1 MKPSLLVVE
10 DLGKS
15 YVEYASELQ
24 RFARWFGMP
33 VTPKEEHRILQH
45 ISFRVGAGESVGIV
59 GQNGAGKSTLL
70 KIIARTTQ
78 QTTGRVS
85 VAGSVS
91 ALLEL
96 GLGFNPELSGRENA
110 RHAAGLMGASQEK
123 IDTLISTIESF
134 AEVGE
139 YFDQPLRTYSSG
151 MQMRVAFSVATAV
164 RPDLLI
170 VDEALAVGD
179 AYFVHKCFKRI
190 REYRDQGTT
199 LLIVSHDPAAIQS
212 LCDRAILI
220 DGGRLVRDGAP
231 SEILDYYNALVAAKE
246 NDKILTDRDGEG
258 RAATR
263 SGTGEASIAALEL
276 RDRDGKAV
284 EYIGVGDE
292 VALHAQVQ
300 VNAPVDQLVFGYM
313 IRDRLGQAMF
323 GTNTFHT
330 SQVRQ
335 DLRAGD
341 RLGFT
346 ARFAANLGPGT
357 YSVSVALS
365 STETHLVKN
374 YEWRDLAL
382 VFTVANATRTEFVGS
397 NWMPPVITIE
407 DGGRMEPLSR
417 DGA

>member
-1 MKPSLLVVE
+1 MSPSILSVE
-10 DLGKS
+10 DVNKS
-15 YVEYASELQ
+15 YLVYSSELQ
-24 RFARWFGMP
+24 RFARWFGIP
-33 VTPKEEHRILQH
+33 VKPAEEHKILQH
-45 ISFRVGAGESVGIV
+45 VSFRVGVGESVGIV

-70 KIIARTTQ
+70 KIIAGTTRQ
-78 QTTGRVS
+78 SSGRVAT
-85 VAGSVS
+85 AGRIS

-110 RHAAGLMGASQEK
+110 RYAAGLMGASQHE
-123 IDTLISTIESF
+123 IDLLISSIEEF
-134 AEVGE
+134 AEIGE

-190 REYRDQGTT
+190 REYRALGTA

-231 SEILDYYNALVAAKE
+231 SEVLDYYNALVAAKE
-246 NDKILTDRDGEG
+246 NDKIETGRDGEG
-258 RAATR
+258 RAATK
-263 SGTGEASIAALEL
+263 SGTGEATVARLEL
-276 RDRDGKAV
+276 LDSGAQPV
-284 EYIGVGDE
+284 EYIGVGDC
-292 VALHAQVQ
+292 VALSARVEIRS
-300 VNAPVDQLVFGYM
+300 DIEQLVFGYM
-313 IRDRLGQAMF
+313 IRDRLGQAIF

-330 SQVRQ
+330 KQVRCE
-335 DLRAGD
+335 LKAGD
-341 RLGFT
+341 CIHFT
-346 ARFAANLGPGT
+346 ARFDANLGPGT

-382 VFTVANATRTEFVGS
+382 VFTVANADRPTFVGS
-397 NWMPPVITIE
+397 NWMPPEIE
-407 DGGRMEPLSR
+407 IR
-417 DGA
+417 DGERAGVGQSSRA

>member
-1 MKPSLLVVE
+1 MMPALLVVE
-10 DLGKS
+10 DLSKS
-15 YVEYASELQ
+15 YVVYASELQ
-24 RFARWFGMP
+24 RFARWFGIP
-33 VTPKEEHRILQH
+33 VTPVEQHLVLQH
-45 ISFRVGAGESVGIV
+45 VTFRVGQGEAVGIV

-70 KIIARTTQ
+70 KIIAGTTKQ
-78 QTTGRVS
+78 STGRVTI
-85 VAGSVS
+85 GGRVS

-110 RHAAGLMGASQEK
+110 HHAAGLIGAERHGIDALVAEIEK
-123 IDTLISTIESF
+123 F
-134 AEVGE
+134 AEIGE

-190 REYRDQGTT
+190 REYREKGTT

-220 DGGRLVRDGAP
+220 DGGRLIRDGAP
-231 SEILDYYNALVAAKE
+231 SEVLDYYNALVAAKE
-246 NDKILTDRDGEG
+246 NDKIVTERDGEG

-263 SGTGEASIAALEL
+263 SGTGEATVSRLEM
-276 RDRDGKAV
+276 RDRSGQAV

-292 VALHAQVQ
+292 VALCARVD
-300 VNAPVDQLVFGYM
+300 VNMRVDQLVFGYM
-313 IRDRLGQAMF
+313 IRDRLGQPIF

-330 SQVRQ
+330 GQIRRE
-335 DLRAGD
+335 LEAGD
-341 RLGFT
+341 RIDFT
-346 ARFAANLGPGT
+346 ARFPANLGPGT

-365 STETHLVKN
+365 STETHLVRN

-382 VFTVANATRTEFVGS
+382 VFTVANSSHPEFVGS
-397 NWMPPVITIE
+397 NWIPPMIAIE
-407 DGGRMEPLSR
+407 GAGEGREGAGGRI
-417 DGA
+417 

>member
-1 MKPSLLVVE
+1 MSRPLLVVE
-10 DLGKS
+10 NVSKS
-15 YVEYASELQ
+15 YVAYSSELQ
-24 RFARWFGMP
+24 RFARWFGVR

-70 KIIARTTQ
+70 KIIAGTTRQ
-78 QTTGRVS
+78 SSGLVTAAGR
-85 VAGSVS
+85 VS

-110 RHAAGLMGASQEK
+110 RHAAGLMGASQQK
-123 IDTLISTIESF
+123 IDSLIASIEEF
-134 AEVGE
+134 AEIGE

-151 MQMRVAFSVATAV
+151 MQMRVAFSVATAI

-179 AYFVHKCFKRI
+179 AYFVHKCFRRI
-190 REYRDQGTT
+190 REYRDSGTT

-220 DGGRLVRDGAP
+220 EGGRLIRDGAP
-231 SEILDYYNALVAAKE
+231 SEVLDYYNALVAAKE
-246 NDKILTDRDGEG
+246 NDKIETGRDGEG

-263 SGTGEASIAALEL
+263 SGTGEATVSELEL
-276 RDRDGKAV
+276 RDASGQAV
-284 EYIGVGDE
+284 EYIGVGD
-292 VALHAQVQ
+292 
-300 VNAPVDQLVFGYM
+300 PVVLRARVEIKASVEQLVFGYM
-313 IRDRLGQAMF
+313 IRDRLGQAIF

-330 SQVRQ
+330 EQILC
-335 DLRAGD
+335 DLKAGD
-341 RLGFT
+341 YIELAAAFS
-346 ARFAANLGPGT
+346 ANLGPGT

-365 STETHLVKN
+365 STETHLIKN

-382 VFTVANATRTEFVGS
+382 VFTVANTGQGQFVGS
-397 NWMPPVITIE
+397 NWMPPEIRVETFPGE
-407 DGGRMEPLSR
+407 HALADRP
-417 DGA
+417 A

>member
-1 MKPSLLVVE
+1 MSHSILVIE
-10 DLGKS
+10 DLSKS
-15 YVEYASELQ
+15 YVDYSSEIQ
-24 RFARWFGMP
+24 RFASWFGIP
-33 VTPKEEHRILQH
+33 VKPLEEHLILQH
-45 ISFRVGAGESVGIV
+45 ITFRVGQGESVGIV

-70 KIIARTTQ
+70 KIVAGTTKQ
-78 QTTGRVS
+78 SSGRVTI
-85 VAGSVS
+85 AGRVS

-110 RHAAGLMGASQEK
+110 RHATGLMGIAQENIDSLVAS
-123 IDTLISTIESF
+123 IEEFS
-134 AEVGE
+134 EIGE
-139 YFDQPLRTYSSG
+139 YFDQQLRTYSSG

-179 AYFVHKCFKRI
+179 AYFVHKCFKRM
-190 REYRDQGTT
+190 REYREKGTA

-220 DGGRLVRDGAP
+220 DGGRLIRDGAP
-231 SEILDYYNALVAAKE
+231 NEVLDYYNALVAAKE
-246 NDKILTDRDGEG
+246 NDKIVTGRDSEG

-263 SGTGEASIAALEL
+263 SGTGEAIVSRIEM
-276 RDRDGKAV
+276 RDISGRSV

-292 VALHAQVQ
+292 VSLCARVE
-300 VNAPVDQLVFGYM
+300 VNTGVDQLVFGYM
-313 IRDRLGQAMF
+313 IRDRLGQAIF

-330 SQVRQ
+330 DQIQRNLDVGDCIDFTVR
-335 DLRAGD
+335 
-341 RLGFT
+341 FT
-346 ARFAANLGPGT
+346 ANLGPGT

-382 VFTVANATRTEFVGS
+382 VFTVANAEHAEFVGS

-407 DGGRMEPLSR
+407 NAERIAEGSGGHV
-417 DGA
+417 

>member
-1 MKPSLLVVE
+1 MKPSLLMVE
-10 DLGKS
+10 DVSKS
-15 YVEYASELQ
+15 YVVYASEVR
-24 RFARWFGMP
+24 RFARWFGVP
-33 VTPKEEHRILQH
+33 VTPVEEHKILQH
-45 ISFRVGAGESVGIV
+45 ITFRVGAGESIGIV

-70 KIIARTTQ
+70 KIIAGTTQ
-78 QTTGRVS
+78 QSSGRVTS
-85 VAGSVS
+85 VGRVS

-110 RHAAGLMGASQEK
+110 RHAAGLMGESQQK
-123 IDTLISTIESF
+123 IDALIASIEEF

-190 REYRDQGTT
+190 REYRDAGTT

-220 DGGRLVRDGAP
+220 DGGHLVRDGAP
-231 SEILDYYNALVAAKE
+231 SEVLDYYNALVAAKE
-246 NDKILTDRDGEG
+246 NGKIITERDGEG

-263 SGTGEASIAALEL
+263 SGSGEATISALEM
-276 RDRDGKAV
+276 RDRSGQVV

-292 VALHAQVQ
+292 VGLHARVE
-300 VNAPVDQLVFGYM
+300 VNASVDQLVFGYM
-313 IRDRLGQAMF
+313 IRDRLGQAIF

-330 SQVRQ
+330 SQVRRGLQ
-335 DLRAGD
+335 AGE
-341 RLGFT
+341 RVEFT

-382 VFTVANATRTEFVGS
+382 VFTVANAVHAEFVGS
-397 NWMPPVITIE
+397 NWMPPVITVE
-407 DGGRMEPLSR
+407 DVADEDKLSADR
-417 DGA
+417 A